1 VTLQDVAQTLEEKI
15 VSASRV
21 SVVIPTYNRAELLGY
36 TLATLAKQTLPTD
49 RFEVLVCDD
58 GSTDDTAAV
67 VDRYRDH
74 LDITRL
80 FHEHDGFGAG
90 RSRNE
95 GISRATGD
103 VCVLLDSGA
112 LVHSGCLAAHL
123 DNHATAG
130 GPYAVIGY
138 VYGYS
143 VDEDDTTGIEAQ
155 IDVNDVDG
163 TVERMTA
170 KGLYPDIRDE
180 FYLRY
185 HDDFADLPAPWVMFW
200 TANVSVPT
208 ALLRQVGMFDEQ
220 FRTWGGEDLDIAFR
234 LFESGARFV
243 VNRAACSVEYPHP
256 RNFEAG
262 LEMSRTNH
270 RLMIPKYRSP
280 VIPLL
285 MALPTINPF
294 NINDVIVALDL
305 DTTPG
310 RPESA

>member
-1 VTLQDVAQTLEEKI
+1 VDV
-15 VSASRV
+15 SRC
-21 SVVIPTYNRAELLGY
+21 SVIIPTYNRAELLGY
-36 TLATLAKQTLPTD
+36 TLDSLARQTLPVD

-67 VDRYRDH
+67 VDRYRDR

-95 GISRATGD
+95 GIQHATGE
-103 VCVLLDSGA
+103 VCVMLDSGVM
-112 LVHSGCLAAHL
+112 VHSGALAAHL
-123 DNHATAG
+123 ANHAAAD
-130 GPYAVIGY
+130 GPVALIGY

-143 VDEDDTTGIEAQ
+143 VDENDSVGIEEL
-155 IDVNDVDG
+155 IDAADPDA
-163 TVERMTA
+163 TIERMAA
-170 KGLYPDIRDE
+170 KGVYPDIRDE

-185 HDDFADLPAPWVMFW
+185 NDDFADLPAPWVMFW
-200 TANVSVPT
+200 TAHVSAGT
-208 ALLRQVGMFDEQ
+208 ALLREVGMFDEQ

-234 LFESGARFV
+234 LFKAGARFV
-243 VNRAACSVEYPHP
+243 VDRAATSVEFPHP

-262 LEMSRTNH
+262 LEMSRSNH

-294 NINDVIVALDL
+294 NIHDVIVALGL
-305 DTTPG
+305 EPTPG
-310 RPESA
+310 RPAASS